1 MADYSDFKNK
11 NTKFTGVI
19 GERISK
25 GTTAERD
32 VNSYGAGTFR
42 FNTTLSLLEYYDG
55 VIWKSIDAP
64 PAINSISPVGWASDG
79 STIATITVTGSNFS
93 VGATVTFVGADNTEY
108 NSTSVTRNSI
118 TELTAT
124 TVASMGTANEP
135 YSVKVTN
142 NSGLSATL
150 SDALDAG
157 AAPGF
162 LVGAGTLGTLRAG
175 NLNGSALSTFGN
187 SYDADS
193 TSVSYTV
200 TAGSLPSGLSL
211 GTGAA
216 AGTITGTAASVSTET
231 TDTFT
236 ITGTDGFN
244 TNSRQFSITRAA
256 PQYASYTSTG
266 AFNWTIPSGV
276 TGVGLLLV
284 AGGGGGAFI
293 GGGAGGG
300 GVVEGLGYD
309 ISPYVPGGSVPGSLG
324 AGGPN
329 APGSAHNN
337 QGSWNGRGA
346 NTVFG
351 AVTAIGGG
359 STSGWNQPLG
369 GGSDWTYGPGGSGGG
384 GTGGDSGGTATQPTQ
399 PGFSGGSN
407 AHGFPGAAGG
417 NHPSN
422 PQATNGQTGAGTH
435 SGGGGGGAGSAGGHP
450 NQNGPGDTRTT
461 QQAGR
466 YGGYGYT
473 SNYSGSSVTY
483 AGGGAGSSHN
493 GGYNIGTIPGS
504 PGGGGSAPP
513 GGGQS
518 GTANR
523 GGGGAGGHYPD
534 SNGGNGGSGFVSIIY

>member
-25 GTTAERD
+25 GTSAERD
-32 VNSYGAGTFR
+32 TVSYGAGTFR
-42 FNTTLSLLEYYDG
+42 FNTTLSLLEYFDG
-55 VIWKSIDAP
+55 AIWKSIDAP
-64 PAINSISPVGWASDG
+64 PSISSISPATWPSDG
-79 STIATITVTGSNFS
+79 VTLETITITGSNFS
-93 VGATVTFVGADNTEY
+93 VGATVKFVGADNTEY
-108 NSTSVTRNSI
+108 NSATVVRNSI

-124 TVASMGTANEP
+124 TTATMGVSNEP
-135 YSVKVTN
+135 YSVVVTN

-150 SDALDAG
+150 SGALDAG
-157 AAPGF
+157 SAPTFLAAS
-162 LVGAGTLGTLRAG
+162 GTLGTLRSG
-175 NLNGSALSTFGN
+175 NLAGSALTTFG
-187 SYDADS
+187 SAVDADS
-193 TSVSYTV
+193 TAVTYSI

-211 GTGAA
+211 GTGGA

-256 PQYASYTSTG
+256 PQYATFTSTG
-266 AFNWTIPSGV
+266 AFNWTIPAGV

-284 AGGGGGAFI
+284 AGGGGSAWI

-300 GVVEGLGYD
+300 GVVEGSGYD
-309 ISPYVPGGSVPGSLG
+309 VSPYVPGGSVPGTLG
-324 AGGPN
+324 AGGPSS
-329 APGSAHNN
+329 PGSGYSSQAP
-337 QGSWNGRGA
+337 WNGRGG
-346 NTVFG
+346 NTTFG
-351 AVTAIGGG
+351 TVTAIGGG
-359 STSGWNQPLG
+359 STSGWNHSSG
-369 GGSDWTYGPGGSGGG
+369 ADWTYGPGGCGGG
-384 GTGGDSGGTATQPTQ
+384 GTGGDTGGTATQPTQ
-399 PGFSGGSN
+399 PGFAGSSN

-422 PQATNGQTGAGTH
+422 PEAANGQTGAGTH
-435 SGGGGGGAGSAGGHP
+435 TGGGGGGAGSAGGHP

-518 GTANR
+518 GSTNR
-523 GGGGAGGHYPD
+523 GGGAGGGHYPD
-534 SNGGNGGSGFVSIIY
+534 NNGGTGGPGFVAIIY